1 MFFWFLTLS
10 CYVTSVRSGDTG
22 KLELSFLVPVDG
34 LQHPVL
40 NQPATVLL
48 SVLLQD
54 KAPKTVDSYLHAFG
68 ARKCWA
74 EQCRVSV
81 LPVEPVVFSLYL
93 VKMIQEN
100 KSVPTIN
107 SALYGVSWVQ
117 KKVGHAQVT
126 EHPFVTKVA
135 DAARRILARPPE
147 RKKPLTADQVMR
159 IISRLEKGSL
169 ADVQVA
175 AIFAMGFFGFLQWD
189 DLSNL
194 AVDDLLFADSHVAL
208 FLLQRKNDQFRQG
221 SWVFIARSKAAPCPV
236 AVLEKFL
243 KMGSHSE
250 GSRLFRRIQSTK
262 RGQVLKEAPMSYSR
276 AGELVKKELKNEGL
290 DPTLYSL
297 HSLRSGD
304 ASSAAAL
311 EIPDRLFQRQG
322 DGEAPRQ
329 KQLYPGIIGLLA
341 VSYEKDSC
349 LRLKTVC

>member
-1 MFFWFLTLS
+1 MI
-10 CYVTSVRSGDTG
+10 SVPSGDTG
-22 KLELSFLVPVDG
+22 KLDLSFLVTVDG

-40 NQPATVLL
+40 HQLAKVLP

-54 KAPKTVDSYLHAFG
+54 KAPKTVKSYLRAFG
-68 ARKCWA
+68 AWKCWA

-93 VKMIQEN
+93 VKLIQEN
-100 KSVPTIN
+100 KSVSIIN

-117 KKVGHAQVT
+117 KKVGQPQVT
-126 EHPFVTKVA
+126 ENPFVTQVA

-147 RKKPLTADQVMR
+147 RKKPLAADQVMR

-208 FLLQRKNDQFRQG
+208 FLLQRKNDLEG
-221 SWVFIARSKAAPCPV
+221 SWVFIARSEAAPCPV

-243 KMGSHSE
+243 KMGGHSK

-262 RGQVLKEAPMSYSR
+262 RGQMLKEAPMSYSR
-276 AGELVKKELKNEGL
+276 ASELVKKELKSEGL
-290 DPTLYSL
+290 DPSLYSL
-297 HSLRSGD
+297 HSLRSGG

-322 DGEAPRQ
+322 GWRSTQAKNNYIQESLDS
-329 KQLYPGIIGLLA
+329 LLL
-341 VSYEKDSC
+341 VTRKIQGSG
-349 LRLKTVC
+349 